1 VFSIAPRLNP
11 RYFAQSPP
19 LLTYLG
25 GLKGGKALH
34 LFIEISIFWGS
45 HHSFNLF
52 FCFCFCFFWLCANQI
67 GSFEEKKKFHDH
79 DPWLYLLISTTISG
93 LFQKG
98 QEEPANTQL
107 PAFSH
112 TTRSKKERKKRKAKN
127 SCQCIFASFCEQN
140 AITPHPPRGAD
151 CYQN

>member
-1 VFSIAPRLNP
+1 
-11 RYFAQSPP
+11 
-19 LLTYLG
+19 
-25 GLKGGKALH
+25 LK
-34 LFIEISIFWGS
+34 
-45 HHSFNLF
+45 
-52 FCFCFCFFWLCANQI
+52 
-67 GSFEEKKKFHDH
+67 EKKKFHHH

-98 QEEPANTQL
+98 QEEPANIQL

-112 TTRSKKERKKRKAKN
+112 TIRSKKERKKERKKRKAKN

-140 AITPHPPRGAD
+140 AITPPPHPPRGAD